1 MSRVLISLGVL
12 GLFFILMFTA
22 SPIESIAE
30 LLIVGIIPASSLQV
44 SADTILLSY
53 AIVLTLVLTSFAYN
67 LTQVVRRRST
77 PVASTKLKKEKTPST
92 LPKHRYTHAKSGSS
106 LAA

>member
-22 SPIESIAE
+22 NPVESIAE
-30 LLIVGIIPASSLQV
+30 LLIVGIVPASSLQV
-44 SADTILLSY
+44 SADTILLGY
-53 AIVLTLVLTSFAYN
+53 AIVLTLLLTSFAYN
-67 LTQVVRRRST
+67 VTQVVQRRTTIAR
-77 PVASTKLKKEKTPST
+77 STKLKKEKAPST
-92 LPKHRYTHAKSGSS
+92 LPKHRYTQAKSGSS